1 MKRKEALRL
10 GDILD
15 GILQQ
20 NNLDIGLDAARAKLA
35 WRETMG
41 EAVDKCT
48 MAVYCDKG
56 TMYVKLSSAVL
67 RNELFMNRSA
77 VIERINAH
85 IGRQVIKNIYFK

>member
-56 TMYVKLSSAVL
+56 IMYVKLSSAVL